1 MIQLYIYL
9 GSANCG
15 TAGWPFLVQDTLSHS
30 MYFALMSLDNSSNN
44 TMTNTVLCVTET
56 EKCSVIRSFIENSGD
71 EIKYDLL
78 SYSRNQT

>member
-1 MIQLYIYL
+1 
-9 GSANCG
+9 
-15 TAGWPFLVQDTLSHS
+15 

-56 EKCSVIRSFIENSGD
+56 EKWSVMRSFVENSRD